1 MIQPLCE
8 TVAEILYVGDP
19 VSLPDGQYLYKN
31 YIYVVENGV
40 LAHIFS
46 ALTDENQ
53 LSLEL
58 EKEVVLV

>member
-1 MIQPLCE
+1 MIQLLCE
-8 TVAEILYVGDP
+8 AIAEKTYIGDS

-58 EKEVVLV
+58 EKEVVLA